1 MNIYPGILLIEER
14 HFIYRLIKLQIQS
27 ITEAPVEVLRAGF
40 RKDVKL
46 MSIIPGKLKGQPHQL
61 SFKFI
66 RSANRLPMHPSSTLR
81 PVVEHRGVEP
91 LTSTMRMSRA
101 TNCANAPYSIYFALP
116 HPQWSRLSTGE
127 LAPFRMRNHPM
138 KFPPLAVISC
148 FPNCANA
155 PCASGSITQRGEK
168 SKGNNT
174 ISAWQK
180 TIRIDILIL

>member
-1 MNIYPGILLIEER
+1 MIEER

-81 PVVEHRGVEP
+81 PVVEHRRVEP
-91 LTSTMRMSRA
+91 LSLRYRLLGQVRNSRLFLFQSTAFFAHYASASLSPMANAPLGHCFSSAPRQYECRA
-101 TNCANAPYSIYFALP
+101 TNCAKYNSL
-116 HPQWSRLSTGE
+116 L
-127 LAPFRMRNHPM
+127 
-138 KFPPLAVISC
+138 
-148 FPNCANA
+148 
-155 PCASGSITQRGEK
+155 
-168 SKGNNT
+168 
-174 ISAWQK
+174 
-180 TIRIDILIL
+180 

>member
-1 MNIYPGILLIEER
+1 MIEER

-66 RSANRLPMHPSSTLR
+66 RSANRLPMHPSSILR

-101 TNCANAPYSIYFALP
+101 TLTFQVMNI
-116 HPQWSRLSTGE
+116 Q
-127 LAPFRMRNHPM
+127 
-138 KFPPLAVISC
+138 
-148 FPNCANA
+148 
-155 PCASGSITQRGEK
+155 
-168 SKGNNT
+168 
-174 ISAWQK
+174 
-180 TIRIDILIL
+180 ILLYNLYRKDHIHQTKL

>member
-1 MNIYPGILLIEER
+1 MIEEW

-27 ITEAPVEVLRAGF
+27 ITETPVEVLRAGL

-101 TNCANAPYSIYFALP
+101 TNCANAPYMVPGSTGEDSSTFKSGGLGLR
-116 HPQWSRLSTGE
+116 RLST
-127 LAPFRMRNHPM
+127 
-138 KFPPLAVISC
+138 
-148 FPNCANA
+148 
-155 PCASGSITQRGEK
+155 ASDSITQEKRKGKTVSGSFSYFFVRGNGFPLIRSVSRK
-168 SKGNNT
+168 SRRPAPL
-174 ISAWQK
+174 S
-180 TIRIDILIL
+180 RPP